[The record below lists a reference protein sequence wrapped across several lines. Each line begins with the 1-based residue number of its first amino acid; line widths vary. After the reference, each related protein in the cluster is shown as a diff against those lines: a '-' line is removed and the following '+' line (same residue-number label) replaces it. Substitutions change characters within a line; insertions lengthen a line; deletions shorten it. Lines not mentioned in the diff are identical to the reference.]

1 MHVSERASMR
11 VQTYI
16 YNLAMQA
23 WEMRCSGTYV
33 FYISLGDR
41 GFELE
46 HYDMEDWHFGDC
58 FLWVVVC

>member
-1 MHVSERASMR
+1 MR